1 MIRINNKT
9 KQVFILIG
17 ALLSL
22 PFSLALLIII
32 IGVAAFILAF
42 ILIELIGFFS
52 LWLSH
57 MNIYLNR
64 LLVDGQVLLPLLSQ
78 LPKKD
83 WGNLFGSF
91 FVMGS
96 AVIGLL
102 LRTRKNVMPSKTIL
116 RTKIKELVNR
126 GSLFIFVLVS
136 IGSIIYTVTTYAG
149 IYEFYGII
157 DTADNKTPTHNS
169 VDCLYFSIVTW
180 TTLGYG
186 DFRPTPVLR
195 LFAASEAVAGYVDMG
210 IFIVGLVS
218 YFYKS
223 RSR

>member
-149 IYEFYGII
+149 ITSFTVSLIQQITKHQRII
-157 DTADNKTPTHNS
+157 P
-169 VDCLYFSIVTW
+169 
-180 TTLGYG
+180 
-186 DFRPTPVLR
+186 
-195 LFAASEAVAGYVDMG
+195 
-210 IFIVGLVS
+210 
-218 YFYKS
+218 
-223 RSR
+223 